1 MESPVPFIIS
11 SHISPA
17 SSRPFP
23 PATVLISSSD
33 IDPVGVPLLLSV
45 PGVLVGRSPAYC
57 YHFWKNAS
65 IFSNLSKIRE
75 AKSSSLF
82 CSTRPTRLFCPGAP
96 RRLSPIRLRLLPRL
110 LWALPPRMFTL
121 RHLRFVVEKTV
132 PGAEAPPTTG
142 GSPNRCPINCSQG
155 PTSGHSAGQSPSF
168 LVLLSLSSDCHF
180 VLLYSAVSHV
190 PCPCLLHK
198 ASMTSSS
205 RPVWSAP
212 CTL

>member
-23 PATVLISSSD
+23 PATVLVSSSD
-33 IDPVGVPLLLSV
+33 IDPVGVPLLLFV

-82 CSTRPTRLFCPGAP
+82 CSTRPTRLLGAATSVADSSSSSSSSSLGSPSPYVYATALAFCRGKDGPGRGGAAHNGGIPQSMSDKLFPGA
-96 RRLSPIRLRLLPRL
+96 
-110 LWALPPRMFTL
+110 
-121 RHLRFVVEKTV
+121 
-132 PGAEAPPTTG
+132 
-142 GSPNRCPINCSQG
+142 N
-155 PTSGHSAGQSPSF
+155 
-168 LVLLSLSSDCHF
+168 
-180 VLLYSAVSHV
+180 
-190 PCPCLLHK
+190 
-198 ASMTSSS
+198 
-205 RPVWSAP
+205 
-212 CTL
+212 